1 MKKGLFFCLLFL
13 LQVSGPV
20 SGAEVLTRRLSISFQ
35 EMPIKEALDNIA
47 RMADFEWSYNAR
59 ILNPNQRVTVSVRDW
74 TVREILRE
82 ILGEEYVIKS
92 SGRYLILKKEKPP
105 KKEVSGVIRATQSGE
120 RLANVTIY
128 DRKTLRA
135 TTTDSSGYY
144 QLKVKRNTE
153 LVVVRK
159 GFQDTILQV
168 ASITPRYRNLEL
180 NPVPVLPADTANLTE
195 TIRQTLQ
202 KAVTEVDHFFNAGL
216 DKWHALNVSDTL
228 QRRFQMSLLPMVGTN
243 HVLSGK
249 VENDFSIN
257 ILAGQSAGVRYF
269 EAASLGNFTRN
280 KVSGFQAAGLFNLNR
295 GVCTGVQAAGLYN
308 LTADTLSGVQLSGLI
323 NEARQSPHL
332 SVQAAGLINIIRK
345 NGAQAGDEDP
355 PNSVQL
361 AGLLNRAES
370 LDGVQ
375 VAGLINTTRDI
386 KGVQVS
392 GLINRAK
399 RVKGIQIGVFNT
411 ANELHGVQIGLLN
424 RSGKRWLPILNWGRK
439 R

>member
-1 MKKGLFFCLLFL
+1 VKKGLFFCLLFL

-20 SGAEVLTRRLSISFQ
+20 SGAEVLSRRLSLSFQ

-59 ILNPNQRVTVSVRDW
+59 ILNPNQRVTVTVRDW

-105 KKEVSGVIRATQSGE
+105 QKEVSGVIRATQSGE

-144 QLKVKRNTE
+144 QLRVKRNTE

-180 NPVPVLPADTANLTE
+180 NPVPVLPVDTANLTE
-195 TIRQTLQ
+195 TIRQSLQ

-216 DKWHALNVSDTL
+216 DKWHALNVPDTL

-323 NEARQSPHL
+323 NEARQSPHF

-345 NGAQAGDEDP
+345 NGAQTGNEDP
-355 PNSVQL
+355 PNSVQV
-361 AGLLNRAES
+361 AGLINRAET

-375 VAGLINTTRDI
+375 VAGLINTTRDL

-411 ANELHGVQIGLLN
+411 ANELHGIQIGLLN